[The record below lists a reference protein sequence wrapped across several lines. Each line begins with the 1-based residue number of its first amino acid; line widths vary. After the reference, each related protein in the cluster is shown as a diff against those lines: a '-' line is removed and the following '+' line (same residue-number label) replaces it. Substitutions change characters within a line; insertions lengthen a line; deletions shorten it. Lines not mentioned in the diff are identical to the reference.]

1 MHPFTGQ
8 STSRPFS
15 NSRPLSFNT
24 SASTANI
31 GFLIPLYPQTRRT
44 RFFSGS
50 LIKRKLPARS
60 CHRILA
66 FANSR
71 KSLNRNAPNRIT
83 YIPRPS
89 VAPETKCRLAIGMA
103 RKQRRVRKGGRSLLK
118 RGINYARIP
127 IGINAPF

>member
-8 STSRPFS
+8 SASRPFS
-15 NSRPLSFNT
+15 NSPPFPPNA

-31 GFLIPLYPQTRRT
+31 GFLIPHYPQTRRT

-89 VAPETKCRLAIGMA
+89 VAPETKCRLAIGTA
-103 RKQRRVRKGGRSLLK
+103 RKQREVWKERKIALK
-118 RGINYARIP
+118 TWNQLREDSDWY
-127 IGINAPF
+127 

>member
-8 STSRPFS
+8 SASRPFS
-15 NSRPLSFNT
+15 NSVPFLPIAT
-24 SASTANI
+24 ASTANI
-31 GFLIPLYPQTRRT
+31 GFLVPLYPQTRRT

-60 CHRILA
+60 CHRILV

-83 YIPRPS
+83 YIPQLS

-103 RKQRRVRKGGRSLLK
+103 RKQREVRKGGRSLLK
-118 RGINYARIP
+118 REINYARIP
-127 IGINAPF
+127 IGINVPS